1 MTIRVHGK
9 TGCALAGTV
18 RRACACLISGLAWL
32 ALPAVAQSQAQ
43 PSAQSPAQSPNQAP
57 TQTPAQSPAGTS
69 GPGSD
74 KVLRVCQDPNNLP
87 FSHRSQSGFENK
99 IAALFAQELGW
110 KLETTWFPQRIGFI
124 RNTLRAKREHS
135 DEYKCD
141 LVTGVPAGFEMA
153 ATTHP
158 YYHSSY
164 ALAYV
169 KGRGKGLDG
178 VRDLD
183 DVLALA
189 PEQRRTLRFG
199 VFTASPLTDWLLQHH
214 LMEQVDWYQI
224 QSGDAEQYPG
234 EIIERD
240 LASGKIDL
248 AFVWGP
254 IAGYFARTTRTAP
267 IVAVTLRSRPGM
279 KLDYDIAMGVR
290 HVDKAFRQQIDG
302 LISANQGKINAIL
315 EEYGVPLLD
324 QQGQQLRTSQRS
336 GKP

>member
-1 MTIRVHGK
+1 MS
-9 TGCALAGTV
+9 AEAGARPPLRQTWA
-18 RRACACLISGLAWL
+18 RAGRLACAWCLCVLAWL
-32 ALPAVAQSQAQ
+32 APPLMAPAQAQ
-43 PSAQSPAQSPNQAP
+43 ASA
-57 TQTPAQSPAGTS
+57 
-69 GPGSD
+69 PGAD

-87 FSHRSQSGFENK
+87 FSHRSQGGFENK

-124 RNTLRAKREHS
+124 RNTLRARREHS
-135 DEYKCD
+135 DEFKCD
-141 LVTGVPAGFEMA
+141 LVTGVPSGFELA

-164 ALAYV
+164 ALMYV

-183 DVLALA
+183 DLLALA
-189 PEQRRTLRFG
+189 PDRRGQLRFG
-199 VFTASPLTDWLLQHH
+199 VFTASPLTEWLLQHR

-240 LASGKIDL
+240 LASGKIDV

-254 IAGYFARTTRTAP
+254 IAGYVARSTRSAP
-267 IVAVTLRSRPGM
+267 IVAVPLRSRPGVR
-279 KLDYDIAMGVR
+279 LEFDIAMGVR
-290 HVDKAFRQQIDG
+290 HGDKEFRQRIDG
-302 LISANQGKINAIL
+302 LIHAHQDKIDAIL
-315 EEYGVPLLD
+315 AEYGVPLLE
-324 QQGQQLRTSQRS
+324 QHGQVRASQRS
-336 GKP
+336 GNP

>member
-1 MTIRVHGK
+1 MIPRARMKDGVPAPRLPAPRFAAQFGGLLRAL
-9 TGCALAGTV
+9 GCAVL
-18 RRACACLISGLAWL
+18 CASCWL
-32 ALPAVAQSQAQ
+32 APPAAAQ
-43 PSAQSPAQSPNQAP
+43 PAAEAD
-57 TQTPAQSPAGTS
+57 
-69 GPGSD
+69 GPGQD

-87 FSHRSQSGFENK
+87 FSSRSQAGFENK

-124 RNTLRAKREHS
+124 RNTLRAKEAHS
-135 DEYKCD
+135 DRFKCD

-164 ALAYV
+164 ALVYA

-183 DVLALA
+183 GVLALDPA
-189 PEQRRTLRFG
+189 QRASLRFG
-199 VFTASPLTDWLLQHH
+199 VFTASPMIDWLLKNE
-214 LMEQVDWYQI
+214 LMGQVEWYQI

-234 EIIERD
+234 ETIEHD

-254 IAGYFARTTRTAP
+254 IAGYVARNTREVP
-267 IVAVTLRSRPGM
+267 IVAVPLASRPGM
-279 KLDYDIAMGVR
+279 KLDFEIAMGVR
-290 HVDKAFRQQIDG
+290 QGDKAFRQRIDQ
-302 LISANQGKINAIL
+302 LIGANQDKINAIL
-315 EEYGVPLLD
+315 EQYGVPLLD
-324 QQGQQLRTSQRS
+324 QKGQLLRMSQR
-336 GKP
+336 GGTP